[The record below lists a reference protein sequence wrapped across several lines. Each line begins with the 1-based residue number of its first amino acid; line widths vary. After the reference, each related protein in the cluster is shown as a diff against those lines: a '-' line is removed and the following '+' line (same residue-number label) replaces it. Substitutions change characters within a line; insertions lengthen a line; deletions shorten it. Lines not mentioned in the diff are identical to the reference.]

1 MRLRRRLAPCDGWRR
16 LLRLCR
22 RRRPAHSTEGR
33 QRRRNRCLQG
43 ERSRRRPDADHG
55 RAQRCNE
62 LWGERRRGALL
73 LLALRLLLRPLE
85 RVVRGG
91 SNEAGEGL
99 HGRLRELRAAE
110 AYDTKWKK
118 RVRLRK
124 AFKARLQTHSTLSPL
139 PSPSVAILAARSP

>member
-1 MRLRRRLAPCDGWRR
+1 MVLAAVPPALLDAGHSHARRRD
-16 LLRLCR
+16 
-22 RRRPAHSTEGR
+22 
-33 QRRRNRCLQG
+33 
-43 ERSRRRPDADHG
+43 
-55 RAQRCNE
+55 E
-62 LWGERRRGALL
+62 LWGERWRGALL
-73 LLALRLLLRPLE
+73 PLRLLLRPLE